1 MKTVAKQFSLIPGCC
16 DEAEVPRVFVRDR
29 GRHLSMTRNWPF
41 TDNRDDLRAAGQAFG
56 HAVLPFLR
64 HGAVAGTLISG
75 LAALEFQLTQS
86 RGSRQIVESR
96 MVPAEHAS
104 SGLQGS
110 LQERLGLAIA
120 ALDLIK
126 ERQIVDAR
134 KRTGMLLALA
144 HC

>member
-1 MKTVAKQFSLIPGCC
+1 MHRFHAIRAEQRREGLLVYLWQYIQF
-16 DEAEVPRVFVRDR
+16 RMR
-29 GRHLSMTRNWPF
+29 
-41 TDNRDDLRAAGQAFG
+41 
-56 HAVLPFLR
+56 
-64 HGAVAGTLISG
+64 
-75 LAALEFQLTQS
+75 FQLTQS

-96 MVPAEHAS
+96 MVPAEHAP